1 MENKFKILDYRVI
14 TLEGIGI
21 KGLFNHNQEINNE
34 IDRPLS
40 LKGIAPKVDFAT
52 GLSVVAT
59 TDLQKT
65 LPKDIDSNKV
75 GIVIASKTAN
85 HKMAKDYADKIRK
98 GSNSSMMYSTS
109 GHNICAG
116 MSALSTKYN
125 GPSIVLSDSN
135 VGFGDAIS
143 IASNYLHK
151 GDAEVMIVGQVDI
164 NDESNWGVGVFIAIA
179 KSKGTGEVLVDISS
193 LLNEIYEKDNELFDK
208 NFSNELNTLKE
219 HSNYLTDAMRVFLF
233 CENHIQKPIPH
244 KISMKSCLYEQI
256 TLERQ

>member
-1 MENKFKILDYRVI
+1 MENKFKILNYTGV

-21 KGLFNHNQEINNE
+21 EGLFNHNQEINNE
-34 IDRPLS
+34 ISRPTS

-52 GLSVVAT
+52 GLSVAAT
-59 TDLQKT
+59 AELQKK
-65 LPKDIDSNKV
+65 LPEDVDMNKV
-75 GIVIASKTAN
+75 GIIIASKTAN
-85 HKMAKDYADKIRK
+85 HKMAKDYGDKIRK

-116 MSALSTKYN
+116 MSALSSKYN
-125 GPSIVLSDSN
+125 GPSMVLSDSH
-135 VGFGDAIS
+135 VRFGDVIS
-143 IASNYLHK
+143 IASNYLEK

-164 NDESNWGVGVFIAIA
+164 NAESNWGLGVFAAIS
-179 KSKGTGEVLVDISS
+179 KSKGTGEVSINISS
-193 LLNEIYEKDNELFDK
+193 LSNEIDEENNELFNG

-233 CENHIQKPIPH
+233 CENNMKKSLSK

-256 TLERQ
+256 TLEG